1 MAGLVARQGAVGARR
16 ALAAAA
22 LRAGPAVQGPRAAR
36 GPGCGP
42 SGRPG
47 AARRRLALVA
57 HAAPAAAEP
66 LSVVEAELG
75 PLPLYRVDGSEVLVA
90 EVLEKPVVVALL
102 RHFG

>member
-1 MAGLVARQGAVGARR
+1 MAGLVARQGAVGVRR
-16 ALAAAA
+16 TLAVAA

-42 SGRPG
+42 SGRSG
-47 AARRRLALVA
+47 AVRRLALVA

-66 LSVVEAELG
+66 LSFVEAELG

-90 EVLEKPVVVALL
+90 EVLETPVVVALL